1 MRTLKRFAA
10 NLFSAVIL
18 LSVFYTAAYAQLDL
32 AKWNEA
38 QMYMVLEDGTESNSS
53 VDCIIL
59 KTIHD
64 SEVHQLHMLFMFEQK
79 SFNDDAN
86 TGVRMNF
93 DGFGTVEL
101 HSDGTT
107 EYDDEIFF
115 AEIDGVYSNAK
126 SKAVY
131 IEVTL
136 GIKSGIPDVL
146 TMDFNLYDTD
156 GVATNTYSV
165 DICGETETD
174 AEVEDESTSKTSKT
188 KTTKKKTTKK
198 KTTKKKTTKRKTSKS
213 KTSKSKKAKTDS
225 DEDYDIEETSQN
237 ISLAEKE
244 IAASSDRNTIII
256 ACTVAVVICTAAA
269 CAVSIINSRKGKD
282 NNRQG

>member
-10 NLFSAVIL
+10 NLFSVIIL
-18 LSVFYTAAYAQLDL
+18 LGVFNTAAYAQLDS
-32 AKWNEA
+32 AEWNEA

-64 SEVHQLHMLFMFEQK
+64 SEVHQLRLLFMFELK
-79 SFNDDAN
+79 SFNDDIN
-86 TGVRMNF
+86 TGVRMYF

-101 HSDGTT
+101 HSDGTS

-115 AEIDGVYSNAK
+115 AEIDGVYSDAR
-126 SKAVY
+126 SKTVY

-156 GVATNTYSV
+156 GIATNTYSV
-165 DICGETETD
+165 DICDESEAD
-174 AEVEDESTSKTSKT
+174 ANEEDSTSKTAKT
-188 KTTKKKTTKK
+188 KTTKKKTVKQ
-198 KTTKKKTTKRKTSKS
+198 KTTKKKTTKVKTSKA
-213 KTSKSKKAKTDS
+213 KAVKSKSAKTKS
-225 DEDYDIEETSQN
+225 DEDYVFDETSQN

-244 IAASSDRNTIII
+244 IPSSDNRNTIII

-282 NNRQG
+282 NK